1 MGNVGNFYRVR
12 LRIRKLGTVKRS
24 VYRTIT
30 GMRKIVLALLFVP
43 ALFAAP
49 PYQASFDASAHWQ
62 AQRGIA
68 AQDSQVQRDGRA
80 SLRVEPN
87 GGVSDAYVLSAPV
100 TLTVGKSYELSG
112 WVRTD
117 KVDVHDTDR
126 SPIATGASIGM
137 ASMPWDVHS
146 ESLGGSHG
154 WTRVNLRFMATRAD
168 DQVVLNVAGGGAFSG
183 KAWFEGISIE
193 EVAQSPV
200 LPQKATLRSFGPAY
214 RYPRGG
220 WLYVHIEGAPYD
232 RGYQHGYLLA
242 HEIELYIDRCAS
254 QLDSRSKRTAWD
266 NGRTVANAL
275 FLRGFDKEILTEMK
289 GIADGAAAAGA
300 KVNGRTI
307 DLIDVVTLNTIT
319 ELGELN
325 SAMPMTPSGLEGLSL
340 VRPRYDPAKTD
351 VPVTARCSAFAAT
364 GKATRDG
371 KMIIGHVTMWP
382 LTLAEQTNIMLDVVP
397 TEGRRVLMQSY
408 PGGIQSGTDW
418 YQNDLGVVLTETTIR
433 QSPFNRE
440 GTPVAYRARKA
451 IQYGDSVQKV
461 AELLTK
467 QNNGLYTNEWIVG
480 DGRTNEIAM
489 LELGTY
495 KTRLY
500 SSAKNEWF
508 GGTEGFYWGCNNA
521 KDLNVRLEYAPDPKG
536 EPEDLPFV
544 PASRDIKWQ
553 EMYRQYKGKMDEGF
567 AALAFRTAPLV
578 SSTTMDAKITNSDMA
593 NRLMMWALFGKPNQR
608 EWVPSAMQKEQFGG
622 NDGLY
627 SSGYRLFQGHA
638 ADAIKMLLD
647 GAPKA
652 SAIKEQASTE
662 EGGGGRGGRRGRGG
676 ASASNEKLWK
686 GWILPASDADV
697 WLTAG
702 ATAYHS
708 VLGAK
713 DEAKMLEAFRAQ
725 YRGAVLDG
733 EQTLAKLVSSTTSS
747 NWHTLAEAKGVLL
760 LDALRHAIGDDAF
773 YALMKDFFD
782 KNTTKTVHASDFVAA
797 AGAAQSG
804 LFAKWLNETGLPG
817 TGDGAMY
824 TAADLRRKLGSTII
838 VYGTVME
845 AGANRYAAEQW
856 QKQFLDQFES
866 AVRIYKDFEVSEREL
881 VDHDVLFIGRP
892 ETNSALNGWAKA
904 LKLDYDGA
912 AFVLA
917 GKDHSSE
924 NDALVLAAA
933 NPMNKHHMVLIAAGN
948 SPLGTVLLT
957 RAGGFG
963 QTEYRLYD
971 AGKPGDSGFLT
982 K

>member
-1 MGNVGNFYRVR
+1 M
-12 LRIRKLGTVKRS
+12 
-24 VYRTIT
+24 
-30 GMRKIVLALLFVP
+30 LALGLLAIS
-43 ALFAAP
+43 ALTAAP
-49 PYQASFDASAHWQ
+49 PYQASFLNSRDANAKQWE

-68 AQDSQVQRDGRA
+68 GADNQVQREGHA

-87 GGVSDAYVLSAPV
+87 GASDAYVLSTPV

-112 WVRTD
+112 WMRTD
-117 KVDVHDTDR
+117 KLDVRDTDR

-137 ASMPWDVHS
+137 ASMPFDVHS
-146 ESLGGSHG
+146 ESLGGTRA
-154 WTRVNLRFMATRAD
+154 WTRVNLRFTATRAD
-168 DQVVLNVAGGGAFSG
+168 DQVVLNVAGGGAFTG

-193 EVAQSPV
+193 EVAQSAA
-200 LPQKATLRSFGPAY
+200 LPQKATLRTFGPAY

-220 WLYVHIEGAPYD
+220 WLYVHIEGEPYE

-242 HEIELYIDRCAS
+242 REIEQYIDRCAS
-254 QLDSRSKRTAWD
+254 QLDAKSKTTAWN

-289 GIADGAAAAGA
+289 GIAEGAAAAGA

-307 DLIDVVTLNTIT
+307 DLVDVVTLNTIT
-319 ELGELN
+319 ELGELR
-325 SAMPMTPSGLEGLSL
+325 SAMPMTPSGLEGLNL
-340 VRPRYDPAKTD
+340 MKPRYDPSKTD

-371 KMIIGHVTMWP
+371 KMVIAHVTMWP

-397 TEGRRVLMQSY
+397 TQGHRILMQSY

-418 YQNDLGVVLTETTIR
+418 YQNDVGVVLTETTIR
-433 QSPFNRE
+433 QSPFNME

-451 IQYGDSVQKV
+451 IQYGDSVAKV
-461 AELLTK
+461 VELLSTK
-467 QNNGLYTNEWIVG
+467 NNGLYTNEWIVG
-480 DGRTNEIAM
+480 DARTNEIAM

-495 KTRLY
+495 KTKLY

-521 KDLNVRLEYAPDPKG
+521 KDLNVRLEYAPDPHG
-536 EPEDLPFV
+536 APEDLPFV

-553 EMYRQYKGKMDEGF
+553 EMYQSYKGKIDEGF

-578 SSTTMDAKITNSDMA
+578 SSTTMDAKIATSEMA
-593 NRLMMWALFGKPNQR
+593 KRMMTWALFGKPNQR
-608 EWVPSAMQKEQFGG
+608 EWVPSPMQKEQFAA

-627 SSGYRLFQGHA
+627 SSGYRLFQGHP

-652 SAIKEQASTE
+652 SAITAQAG
-662 EGGGGRGGRRGRGG
+662 EGVGGGRGGRRGGRGG
-676 ASASNEKLWK
+676 AAPANDNLWK

-702 ATAYHS
+702 ASEYHS
-708 VLGAK
+708 VAGSSDADK
-713 DEAKMLEAFRAQ
+713 KLEAFRAQ
-725 YRGAVLDG
+725 YRAAALDG
-733 EQTLAKLVSSTTSS
+733 EQPLSKTAFSTMSA

-760 LDALRHAIGDDAF
+760 LDALRHSMGDDAF

-782 KNTTKTVHASDFVAA
+782 QNTTKTIHAADFMAA
-797 AGAAQSG
+797 AGPAQQE
-804 LFAKWLNETGLPG
+804 LFGKWLNGTGLPD
-817 TGDGAMY
+817 TGDGPMY
-824 TAADLRRKLGSTII
+824 SASDLRRRLSSTII
-838 VYGTVME
+838 VYGTQTE
-845 AGANRYAAEQW
+845 GGANRYAAEQW

-866 AVRIYKDFEVSEREL
+866 AVAIRKDFEVTEKEL
-881 VDHDVLFIGRP
+881 ADHDVLFIGRP
-892 ETNSALNGWAKA
+892 ETNSALAAWAKPLA
-904 LKLDYDGA
+904 LDYDGA
-912 AFVLA
+912 VFQLA

-924 NDALVLAAA
+924 NDALMLAAT
-933 NPMNKHHMVLIAAGN
+933 NPMNKKRMVLIAAGN

-957 RAGGFG
+957 RGSGFG
-963 QTEYRLYD
+963 QTQYQIYD
-971 AGKPGDSGFLT
+971 SGKAGDSGFLT

>member
-1 MGNVGNFYRVR
+1 M
-12 LRIRKLGTVKRS
+12 RKLALGLIS
-24 VYRTIT
+24 VS
-30 GMRKIVLALLFVP
+30 

-49 PYQASFDASAHWQ
+49 LYQASFLNSRDANAKQWE

-68 AQDSQVQRDGRA
+68 TPDSQVQREGHS

-87 GGVSDAYVLSAPV
+87 GADAYIQSTPV
-100 TLTVGKSYELSG
+100 QLTVGKSYELSG
-112 WVRTD
+112 WMRTD
-117 KVDVHDTDR
+117 KLDVRDTDR

-137 ASMPWDVHS
+137 ASMPFDVHS
-146 ESLGGSHG
+146 ESIGGTKA
-154 WTRVNLRFMATRAD
+154 WTRVNLRFTATRAD

-193 EVAQSPV
+193 EVAQSAV
-200 LPQKATLRSFGPAY
+200 LPQKASLRTFGPAY

-220 WLYVHIEGAPYD
+220 WLYVHIEGAPYE

-242 HEIELYIDRCAS
+242 REIEEYIDRCAS
-254 QLDSRSKRTAWD
+254 QLDSKSKATAWN

-289 GIADGAAAAGA
+289 GIAEGAAAAGA

-307 DLIDVVTLNTIT
+307 DLVDVVTLNTIT
-319 ELGELN
+319 ELGELR
-325 SAMPMTPSGLEGLSL
+325 SAMPMTPSGLEGLNL
-340 VRPRYDPAKTD
+340 MKPRYDATKTD

-371 KMIIGHVTMWP
+371 KMVIAHVTMWP

-397 TEGRRVLMQSY
+397 TEGHRILMQSY

-433 QSPFNRE
+433 QSPFNME

-451 IQYGDSVQKV
+451 IQYGDSVAKV
-461 AELLTK
+461 VELLSTK
-467 QNNGLYTNEWIVG
+467 NNGLYTNEWIVG
-480 DGRTNEIAM
+480 DARTNEIAM

-495 KTRLY
+495 KTKLY

-508 GGTEGFYWGCNNA
+508 GGTDGFYWGCNNA
-521 KDLNVRLEYAPDPKG
+521 KDLNVRLEYTPDPHG
-536 EPEDLPFV
+536 VPEDVPFV

-553 EMYRQYKGKMDEGF
+553 EMYQTYKGKIDEGF

-578 SSTTMDAKITNSDMA
+578 SSTTMDAKVTNSAMA
-593 NRLMMWALFGKPNQR
+593 KQMMTWGLFGKPNQR
-608 EWVPSAMQKEQFGG
+608 EWVPSPMQKDQFAA

-627 SSGYRLFQGHA
+627 SSGYRLFQGHP

-652 SAIKEQASTE
+652 SPIPPASASE
-662 EGGGGRGGRRGRGG
+662 NVRGGRRGGRGD
-676 ASASNEKLWK
+676 SAENEKLWK

-708 VLGAK
+708 VPGAK
-713 DEAKMLEAFRAQ
+713 DADKQLEAFRAQ
-725 YRGAVLDG
+725 YRAAALDG
-733 EQTLAKLVSSTTSS
+733 EQPLLKLTQSTTSS
-747 NWHTLAEAKGVLL
+747 NWHTLAEAKGVLM
-760 LDALRHAIGDDAF
+760 LDALRHAMGDDPF

-782 KNTTKTVHASDFVAA
+782 KNTTKTVHAADFVKA
-797 AGAAQSG
+797 AGSAQQG
-804 LFAKWLNETGLPG
+804 LFAKWLNETGLPDHS
-817 TGDGAMY
+817 DGPMY
-824 TAADLRRKLGSTII
+824 TAGDLRRKLSSTVI
-838 VYGTVME
+838 VYGTLLE

-856 QKQFLDQFES
+856 QKQFMDQFES
-866 AVRIYKDFEVSEREL
+866 AVRIYKDFEVTEREL
-881 VDHDVLFIGRP
+881 ADHDVLFIGRP
-892 ETNSALNGWAKA
+892 ETNSALAAWAKPLA
-904 LKLDYDGA
+904 LDYDGVV
-912 AFVLA
+912 FQLA

-924 NDALVLAAA
+924 NDSLVLAAA
-933 NPMNKHHMVLIAAGN
+933 NPLNKKHMVLIAAGN

-957 RAGGFG
+957 RGSGFG
-963 QTEYRLYD
+963 PAQYQLYD